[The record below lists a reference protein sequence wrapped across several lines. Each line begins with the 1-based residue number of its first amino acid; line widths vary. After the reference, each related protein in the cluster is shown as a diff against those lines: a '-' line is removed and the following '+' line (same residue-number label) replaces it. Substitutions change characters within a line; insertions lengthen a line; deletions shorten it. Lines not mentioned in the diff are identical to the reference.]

1 MLSITTISGQ
11 RFDLYPNETIEVNM
25 GGISLLNLA
34 DRTVSYTNSFKLPRT
49 ANNEAIF
56 AFASHP
62 TRNNRPSIN
71 VVITKG
77 LFQKSATLKVKE
89 FTGDYNCEVVYDN
102 GVLDLLS
109 STTIDTLF
117 DDGKTWETYATNISE
132 LQQVYASNDAD
143 TQFESFRPVT
153 YTYSDSGSLLFN
165 LLNLFSTKY
174 NITFNGT
181 LFDDTDFN
189 ALFMILPYLSR
200 TYTYVQIS
208 GGYYQINVTQHKTTV
223 PNLISVSTLLKAI
236 SQLFMC
242 DVKINGRTITINKVT
257 FPSGI
262 NIETLSFKK
271 TIYSGYLNQNNIV
284 YELKD
289 SSVSPLFGSD
299 TFIADG
305 VGNKDVLKLGI
316 SVPLAYGTSPKL
328 YDTSSVQDLQIYKA
342 VGGSY
347 PFIFNGTTY
356 NIYSYNAA
364 ILTMSGYYSTIL
376 NPIFANPVILSAT
389 GYIDPLTADTI
400 MNDRV
405 IKSVK
410 LGGRYWVDDMKYN
423 LTTGNSVLKLI
434 KI

>member
-1 MLSITTISGQ
+1 
-11 RFDLYPNETIEVNM
+11 M
-25 GGISLLNLA
+25 GGISLLNLS

-49 ANNEAIF
+49 PNNDAIL
-56 AFASHP
+56 AFASQP
-62 TRNNRPSIN
+62 TRNNRPTLDVI
-71 VVITKG
+71 ITKG

-89 FTGDYNCEVVYDN
+89 FIGDYNCEVVYDN

-109 STTIDTLF
+109 STTIDMLF
-117 DDGKTWETYATNISE
+117 EDGITWDTD
-132 LQQVYASNDAD
+132 VAD
-143 TQFESFRPVT
+143 TGNIQQMYALTDANTKFESFRPVT
-153 YTYSDSGSLLFN
+153 YTYSDSASRLSTILDLFA
-165 LLNLFSTKY
+165 SKY

-181 LFDDTDFN
+181 LFNDNDFGY
-189 ALFMILPYLSR
+189 LFMILPYLYR
-200 TYTYVQIS
+200 TYQSVKKDEV
-208 GGYYQINVTQHKTTV
+208 YYTVTVIQNKTTV

-242 DVKINGRTITINKVT
+242 DVKIDGRTITINKVEFT
-257 FPSGI
+257 SGV
-262 NIETLSFKK
+262 NIETLSFTK
-271 TIYSGYLNQNNIV
+271 TLYSGYLNQNNIV
-284 YELKD
+284 YDLKD
-289 SSVSPLFGSD
+289 SSISPLFGSD

-328 YDTSSVQDLQIYKA
+328 YDTASIQDLQIYKA
-342 VGGSY
+342 VGGEY

-356 NIYSYNAA
+356 TDISDYNAA
-364 ILTMSGYYSTIL
+364 VLTMTGYYSNVL
-376 NPIFANPVILSAT
+376 NPIFSNPVILSTT

-434 KI
+434 KL